1 MTILW
6 EKREASKG
14 INNLN
19 SHGSLKGNG
28 PLVESRDALVG
39 LRYDL
44 DVSTATAGRGRMQM
58 LEPAFYV

>member
-1 MTILW
+1 M
-6 EKREASKG
+6 
-14 INNLN
+14 N